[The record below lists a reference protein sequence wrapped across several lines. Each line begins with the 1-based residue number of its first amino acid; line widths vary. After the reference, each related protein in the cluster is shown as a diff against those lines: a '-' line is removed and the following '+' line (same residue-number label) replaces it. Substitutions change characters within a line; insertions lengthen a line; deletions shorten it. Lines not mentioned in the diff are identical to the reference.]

1 MALPTESWVFD
12 GECHREFGPIFDPE
26 RAAMHAA
33 AEFLR
38 WVRRHLDPA
47 ARMHAD
53 RQMPAHTFYAWISW
67 RPSAL
72 VDGGS

>member
-33 AEFLR
+33 AE
-38 WVRRHLDPA
+38 
-47 ARMHAD
+47 
-53 RQMPAHTFYAWISW
+53 
-67 RPSAL
+67 
-72 VDGGS
+72 